1 MGKKNRMKNG
11 LDSLFDDNFILGQEE
26 EAEQEEKSAPAAE
39 NVSSGGAVSVRIS
52 HIEPDRSQPRKDF
65 NSDKLNELAENI
77 AQMGVLQPILVRPGE
92 AEGRYTIVAGER
104 RWRAA
109 RLAGLTEVPVI
120 IKEMTELEA
129 AQIALIENLQR
140 EDLNPMEEAMAYLR
154 LKVDFHLTQEE
165 IAKAVGKSRTAV
177 ANSMRLLDL
186 PQGISSKIS
195 EGKISVGHAKVL
207 CGVSDTDRQFELA
220 EIVMNEGI
228 SVRELERLA
237 AKTPKKKPGAMY
249 RAVFGSGDK
258 QYDEY
263 ALSLKN
269 EYGVKAGFKKK
280 ADGSTVMNVSFKND
294 EELKE
299 FFRHLGMK

>member
-1 MGKKNRMKNG
+1 
-11 LDSLFDDNFILGQEE
+11 
-26 EAEQEEKSAPAAE
+26 
-39 NVSSGGAVSVRIS
+39 
-52 HIEPDRSQPRKDF
+52 
-65 NSDKLNELAENI
+65 
-77 AQMGVLQPILVRPGE
+77 
-92 AEGRYTIVAGER
+92 
-104 RWRAA
+104 
-109 RLAGLTEVPVI
+109 
-120 IKEMTELEA
+120 MTELEA

-207 CGVSDTDRQFELA
+207 CGVSDMDRQFDLA

-269 EYGVKAGFKKK
+269 EYGVKAGFRKK

>member
-1 MGKKNRMKNG
+1 MVIRD
-11 LDSLFDDNFILGQEE
+11 LSPREVLEVSL
-26 EAEQEEKSAPAAE
+26 
-39 NVSSGGAVSVRIS
+39 V
-52 HIEPDRSQPRKDF
+52 
-65 NSDKLNELAENI
+65 ENI
-77 AQMGVLQPILVRPGE
+77 
-92 AEGRYTIVAGER
+92 
-104 RWRAA
+104 
-109 RLAGLTEVPVI
+109 
-120 IKEMTELEA
+120 
-129 AQIALIENLQR
+129 QR

-207 CGVSDTDRQFELA
+207 CGVSDMDRQFELA
-220 EIVMNEGI
+220 EIVMNGGI

-269 EYGVKAGFKKK
+269 EYGVKAGFRKK

>member
-1 MGKKNRMKNG
+1 MKNG

-26 EAEQEEKSAPAAE
+26 ESEQEEAAAPADE
-39 NVSSGGAVSVRIS
+39 NVSSGGTVSVRIS

-65 NSDKLNELAENI
+65 NNDRLSELADNI

-92 AEGRYTIVAGER
+92 TEGRYTIVAGER

-109 RLAGLTEVPVI
+109 RMAGLKEVPVI
-120 IKEMTELEA
+120 IKEMNELEA
-129 AQIALIENLQR
+129 AQVALIENLQR

-165 IAKAVGKSRTAV
+165 IAKAVGKSRAAV

-186 PQGISSKIS
+186 PQGISGKVADGSIS
-195 EGKISVGHAKVL
+195 LGHAKVL
-207 CGVSDTDRQFELA
+207 CGVADVERQLELA
-220 EIVMNEGI
+220 EIVINDRI

-237 AKTPKKKPGAMY
+237 AKAPKSKPGAKY
-249 RAVFGSGDK
+249 RAVFGSGEK
-258 QYDEY
+258 QFDEY

-269 EYGVKAGFKKK
+269 EYGVKAGFKRKS
-280 ADGSTVMNVSFKND
+280 DGSTVMNVSFKND